1 LGDAQ
6 FQPLK
11 TFLTRDSKKFAA
23 QKLART
29 YVIVTDSK
37 VCAYATLV
45 CGEIAAERD
54 IADLD
59 GADFRYEHFP
69 AVKIARLAVHKK
81 YRDFSLGRTLIE
93 FSVGRS
99 QDIADIAGCRFV
111 VVDAKTPSV
120 AFYEKC
126 GFRLIDT
133 AENRGRPEPV
143 MFLDLN
149 AL

>member
-1 LGDAQ
+1 MGQLQLIKQTRHTFVEHSDAIATGGLRKSAGQPCFADATRAGDHQ
-6 FQPLK
+6 
-11 TFLTRDSKKFAA
+11 
-23 QKLART
+23 
-29 YVIVTDSK
+29 
-37 VCAYATLV
+37 
-45 CGEIAAERD
+45 IAPVLNPASCQHLLERD
-54 IADLD
+54 
-59 GADFRYEHFP
+59 
-69 AVKIARLAVHKK
+69 
-81 YRDFSLGRTLIE
+81 LGRTLIE

-149 AL
+149 AF